1 MMADNNARIEKDFGT
16 ISTKINHRTA
26 EITEVKLTKTS
37 WFNRP
42 AKWELRNWV
51 GNTGKSGVVIGGI
64 KHLKLL
70 RDMLT
75 DLINQIEAEDAE
87 DDDD

>member
-1 MMADNNARIEKDFGT
+1 MMDANNARIERDFCT

-37 WFNRP
+37 WFGRP
-42 AKWELRNWV
+42 AKWELRSWV
-51 GNTGKSGVVIGGI
+51 GDIGKSGVVLGGV
-64 KHLKLL
+64 KHLRLL

-75 DLINQIEAEDAE
+75 KLIDELEAEDA